1 MGLFKMACQGSVGER
16 GWGWGGVGGSYISQ
30 KAANIKVTE
39 AKVEALPDEN
49 CICKMEINQ
58 EASL

>member
-1 MGLFKMACQGSVGER
+1 MGLFKMACLASVGGR
-16 GWGWGGVGGSYISQ
+16 GWGGVGGSYISQ